1 MAIAELNVNVTAGT
15 ANFVRGMSNVSK
27 TLQKTGR
34 DMEMAGKSLLQLT
47 APLTALGA
55 VGVRS
60 FAKFDNAMTQSLAIM
75 GDVSSTMRN
84 EMVKAADE
92 VARSTTFSSEQAAQ
106 SYFFLASAGL
116 DAQQS
121 IAALP
126 QVARFAQ
133 AGMFDMARATDLAT
147 DAQSALGL
155 TVSDAGQNL
164 ENLTRI
170 TDVLVKAN
178 TLANASVEQF
188 ADAITN
194 RAGAALKNAGKDIEE
209 GVAVLA
215 AFADQGV
222 KGREAGTALAIVM
235 RDLQTQF
242 RKNTDEFKKAG
253 VAVFDA
259 EGNFNNLGQVVSQ
272 LENKLEGMSAQQ
284 RNATLAQLGFTDK
297 SIAFIQTLLGQ
308 GDAIQRYEKELRS
321 AAGATEEVANKQLQS
336 FTSQMT
342 LLRNEMDIAS
352 RSIGEALIPTI
363 EKVSNFIR
371 DAVRAFQD
379 LSPETKQLIVNI
391 GLLTVAFSGTLFVMG
406 KILTTVAMVIKLFVS
421 LNPVILGITA
431 VVAAGTLTWITYGDE
446 IQEALT
452 KATKYWEEFTSTL
465 KSEFPVISQLLLD
478 YQELNRSVIDQ
489 LKAWYADY
497 FDFLIGT
504 LGKVG
509 NSFKSFIGT
518 VYEGFQ
524 SVYPEAGKVADS
536 FVNIKKRVDESTES
550 TKKQE
555 AAVKD
560 LVERMGGVDNVK
572 QKWEGLKTSVVDA
585 GLALIGVKRKTAD
598 AVQEVTKETKKSSVA
613 FEEMGKEAKKGA
625 DEAKKAIEG
634 LQKKWDDLN
643 RDLKE
648 KELKKAIEEAV
659 KAGNEAE
666 LKPLL
671 EALRQHTKDGI
682 LEGMKDATKDGGKE
696 AQALAEKIA
705 QTQSD
710 AIIEEEQKRT
720 SKAILESRKK
730 IAKESATLWERLT
743 GQAGE
748 ESAGKWGVALGNA
761 SREGATVFGYEMSQ
775 SMAMAMQGLS
785 SIANYIKDGIFN
797 GFKSENFVALGRELG
812 GSIGQAAGTAIA
824 GPIGGAIGDI
834 VGSVWGD
841 KLAKNLS
848 GITKGGKD
856 TAKAL
861 YTIMT
866 MDPITGELLRPVFN
880 SIFKGTTNIATL
892 ARREFERQFNE
903 MIDGKNIRIFDEN
916 GILREVDKISVGA
929 KDRFNGNWAD
939 SFHQLTGDASSAF
952 LGVGYALQNLM
963 GITED
968 VGGQIAHILA
978 TELGGSMQNLALLL
992 MGLDIPIQ
1000 DMEAAMVEAFMN
1012 GSISAHDFSVF
1023 MQGITQGYAE
1033 MEAAQKDFGLA
1044 VQLWLGSGGEGQAAV
1059 NSFRA
1064 VMTAAAHEGIT
1075 SVEQMVQ
1082 RAIADGLLTAQQGE
1096 QLLRAFAAHG
1106 ITSMSQLENATDA
1119 MIIHILGS
1127 LETMEKEGE
1136 NSFFGVA
1143 EKINENFDDI
1153 EKRWERIRRLPTAVL
1168 NLEFKIDGYKLPSQ
1182 IEDEMRPL
1190 QGKSTKIT
1198 IPALAEGGIVS
1209 APTLAMIGEGGEPEI
1224 VSPLSKLPELLKSL
1238 RVGDGMNSAPS
1249 MSETI
1254 NNISIDARG
1263 AMRGVGDEIDRKL
1276 RDFFDKKNGALGI
1289 A

>member
-1 MAIAELNVNVTAGT
+1 MAVAELNVNVTAGT

-55 VGVRS
+55 IGVKS
-60 FAKFDNAMTQSLAIM
+60 FREFESAFANVKKTVDASPEGFERLSQGIRELSTQMPQTAAELSNIAGAAGQLGVKESDILNFTRTMAMLGDTTNLTSEEAAISLAQFANIIDLPLTKIENLGSAVVDLGNNSATMESNIVQM
-75 GDVSSTMRN
+75 GQRI
-84 EMVKAADE
+84 
-92 VARSTTFSSEQAAQ
+92 
-106 SYFFLASAGL
+106 ASAGDRAGL
-116 DAQQS
+116 TAAE
-121 IAALP
+121 IMGLAAALASTGME
-126 QVARFAQ
+126 VQ
-133 AGMFDMARATDLAT
+133 AGGTAISRVLKSMESAVISGGKQLKNLSIVAGTDFRKAFQE
-147 DAQSALGL
+147 DAAGAFTSFIRGLQNIRESGGDVNKTLTELGFGEIR
-155 TVSDAGQNL
+155 VSDAL
-164 ENLTRI
+164 
-170 TDVLVKAN
+170 
-178 TLANASVEQF
+178 
-188 ADAITN
+188 
-194 RAGAALKNAGKDIEE
+194 
-209 GVAVLA
+209 
-215 AFADQGV
+215 
-222 KGREAGTALAIVM
+222 GRLS
-235 RDLQTQF
+235 
-242 RKNTDEFKKAG
+242 KNTDNLKESFDRGNRAFKENTALSTEATERYKT
-253 VAVFDA
+253 FDSRLSILK
-259 EGNFNNLGQVVSQ
+259 N
-272 LENKLEGMSAQQ
+272 
-284 RNATLAQLGFTDK
+284 TLD
-297 SIAFIQTLLGQ
+297 IAFTSIGQSLVPALEKLG
-308 GDAIQRYEKELRS
+308 EKVAS
-321 AAGATEEVANKQLQS
+321 AANWFNSLDQS
-336 FTSQMT
+336 T
-342 LLRNEMDIAS
+342 
-352 RSIGEALIPTI
+352 
-363 EKVSNFIR
+363 K
-371 DAVRAFQD
+371 
-379 LSPETKQLIVNI
+379 ETIVNI

-406 KILTTVAMVIKLFVS
+406 KILTTIAGLIKLFVAM
-421 LNPVILGITA
+421 NPVILGLTA

-452 KATKYWEEFTSTL
+452 KAAKYWEEFTSTQ
-465 KSEFPVISQLLLD
+465 KAEFPVISQLLLD

-489 LKAWYADY
+489 LKVWYADY

-509 NSFKSFIGT
+509 NSFKKFLGT

-524 SVYPEAGKVADS
+524 AVYPEAGKVADS

-550 TKKQE
+550 AKRQE

-560 LVERMGGVDNVK
+560 LVDRMGGVDNVR

-585 GLALIGVKRKTAD
+585 GLALVGVKRKTAD

-613 FEEMGKEAKKGA
+613 FNEMGKEAKKGA

-643 RDLKE
+643 RDLRE

-682 LEGMKDATKDGGKE
+682 IEGMRDATKAGGKE

-705 QTQSD
+705 DTQANEIIKEEEGRIAKATLAAREKTSQESARFWRGHMEDAITQSRFDWREQFKKAGVDIASDFLGSFGDVTKTIQDSFQGIGKNFGGLLTD
-710 AIIEEEQKRT
+710 AMGGFGGEGLFSGAAFSGIMGAFSAAAPAIGAMLAPIVFQGTITGLQAAFSGKSLSTIEK
-720 SKAILESRKK
+720 
-730 IAKESATLWERLT
+730 
-743 GQAGE
+743 G
-748 ESAGKWGVALGNA
+748 ALA
-761 SREGATVFGYEMSQ
+761 LPTF
-775 SMAMAMQGLS
+775 GLS
-785 SIANYIKDGIFN
+785 LVFDDIK
-797 GFKSENFVALGRELG
+797 
-812 GSIGQAAGTAIA
+812 
-824 GPIGGAIGDI
+824 
-834 VGSVWGD
+834 
-841 KLAKNLS
+841 
-848 GITKGGKD
+848 
-856 TAKAL
+856 
-861 YTIMT
+861 
-866 MDPITGELLRPVFN
+866 
-880 SIFKGTTNIATL
+880 SIFGKGTTNVATL

-968 VGGQIAHILA
+968 VGSQIAHILA

-992 MGLDIPIQ
+992 MGLEIPIQ
-1000 DMEAAMVEAFMN
+1000 DMEAAMIEAFKN
-1012 GSISAHDFSVF
+1012 GSISAHDFSVY

-1044 VQLWLGSGGEGQAAV
+1044 VQLWLGSGGEGQAAI

-1106 ITSMSQLENATDA
+1106 ITSMSQLENATDSL
-1119 MIIHILGS
+1119 IIHILGS
-1127 LETMEKEGE
+1127 LQTFEKEGE

-1153 EKRWERIRRLPTAVL
+1153 EKRWERI
-1168 NLEFKIDGYKLPSQ
+1168 GKLPPA
-1182 IEDEMRPL
+1182 ILTLEMKVKGDKVPQAVEAEMKPV
-1190 QGKSTKIT
+1190 QGRGTKVT

-1209 APTLAMIGEGGEPEI
+1209 APTLALIGEGNEPEI
-1224 VSPLSKLPELLKSL
+1224 VSPLSKLPDLLKSL
-1238 RVGDGMNSAPS
+1238 RVSDSMNGAPS
-1249 MSETI
+1249 VMETI

-1276 RDFFDKKNGALGI
+1276 RDFFDKKNGGLGI